1 MYCFSCTINVFFLSP
16 EENSDV
22 HTWWEYAV
30 FLCHHRFLFV
40 FHFPAWLLTFWIHK
54 AFLIKQSA
62 LGLVW
67 LNLLAAQ
74 RFFSQPYLKS
84 KGMFVLLGLSGKWRL
99 RLYGPFLKSPFSWN
113 FTSLLVFQL
122 SVFLA
127 ALTQCLC
134 HLSRGQ
140 LIVKASCA
148 TINPLPWPLYFIC
161 LALPMIW
168 QHYHPLHV
176 TSDII
181 AIMRIP
187 SSTTGSKPICVL
199 APTLDKT
206 NSKFIQHAS
215 AI

>member
-1 MYCFSCTINVFFLSP
+1 
-16 EENSDV
+16 
-22 HTWWEYAV
+22 
-30 FLCHHRFLFV
+30 
-40 FHFPAWLLTFWIHK
+40 
-54 AFLIKQSA
+54 
-62 LGLVW
+62 
-67 LNLLAAQ
+67 
-74 RFFSQPYLKS
+74 
-84 KGMFVLLGLSGKWRL
+84 MFVLLGLFWEVKTQVIWAL
-99 RLYGPFLKSPFSWN
+99 FKSPFSWI

-140 LIVKASCA
+140 LILKASCA

-215 AI
+215 AIQSLTYPKFWTLCKNQSVPTELITEHIL